1 MTQGAE
7 PDHSSGSW
15 RARAGDLLVRPR
27 DEGPSRRR
35 PGDLVRVAIAAVIV
49 AGFVV
54 YSRDPARLERD
65 LVHAIADL
73 PHDGRSFVILGYQI
87 LAVWAI
93 GLLVVGAILVRR
105 WRLARDLVIAG
116 FASWILGRALA
127 FLARDD
133 SLWQAVRKTFDLTD
147 APRFP
152 TVRLAV
158 VVAMVVVA
166 SPYLSRPMRHVG
178 QVLVVA
184 IALDALYIDRAFPT
198 DLLGAVVLGWG
209 VAAAVHYAFATPIGR
224 PTAAVVARALARLHL
239 DVVGVKPTSEQ
250 PVGRAIF
257 VASTPPGLLH
267 VTALGRDEADAQL
280 IARAWRFLTRKD
292 APGTL
297 LWTRRQQVEYEAYIE
312 LLAAGAGVRVPGV
325 VFAGNAGAVAV
336 LVERH
341 VDGAPL
347 FEVPVDAVT
356 DPVLDEAWSQLA
368 RLHAAHIAHGHFDGH
383 HLLVDGDSITVTGFE
398 WAATGAQFGQAAGD
412 VANLLATTAAVVG
425 TERALAAA
433 RRGVDADVLLAA
445 VPMLQPQSISGWTH
459 DALGGRSGLDGRL
472 AELRDATARS
482 LDTEP
487 PELRQLYRVHPRS
500 LLMAVGAL
508 AAIAVLFSRVGDPEV
523 FWASV
528 RDANWWFVALALV
541 LGLLTDVAFGI
552 TFLGNVPIRI
562 PVWPSIELQS
572 AMSFSNLAVPV
583 AADTAIQVRFL
594 QKQGLDLPSAVATGG
609 VLSSVSE
616 IIVQV
621 GLFFVA
627 LWLAPDSIDFG
638 RIDTEQIAWIALI
651 AVFVLLVALAV
662 VISVRK
668 IRHVVLPP
676 VIRATRTVWD
686 AVKTPSRLAL
696 LVFGNIIA
704 QCFYAGSLLA
714 CLHAFGASVD
724 FWTLLALNI
733 GISTIASLV
742 PIPGGGTAVSSVGLA
757 GMLTAF
763 GVPPAA
769 SGAAVLAHQLAVTYI
784 PAVPGWFATHDLIRK
799 GML

>member
-1 MTQGAE
+1 MSEAT
-7 PDHSSGSW
+7 PSSW
-15 RARAGDLLVRPR
+15 RTRVRDLLVRR
-27 DEGPSRRR
+27 REEGPSRRR
-35 PGDLVRVAIAAVIV
+35 PGDLVRVVVAAAIVV
-49 AGFVV
+49 GFVAAAQHPPDV
-54 YSRDPARLERD
+54 ERD
-65 LVHAIADL
+65 LVRTIAGL
-73 PHDGRSFVILGYQI
+73 PHDGQSFVILGYQI

-93 GLLVVGAILVRR
+93 GLLLVGAVLVRR
-105 WRLARDLVIAG
+105 WRLARDLVVAG
-116 FASWILGRALA
+116 LLSWVMGRALA
-127 FLARDD
+127 FLTRDA
-133 SLWQAVRKTFDLTD
+133 SLWAAIQKTFDLTD

-166 SPYLSRPMRHVG
+166 SPYLSRPMRRIG
-178 QVLVVA
+178 QVLVAA
-184 IALDALYIDRAFPT
+184 IALDALYIDHAFPT
-198 DLLGAVVLGWG
+198 DLIGALVLGWG
-209 VAAAVHYAFATPIGR
+209 VAAAVHYAFGTPIGR
-224 PTAAVVARALARLHL
+224 PTPEVVAKALTRLDL
-239 DVVGVKPTSEQ
+239 EVTDVQPLPEQ
-250 PVGRAIF
+250 PVGRATF
-257 VASTPPGLLH
+257 TASTPDETLH
-267 VTALGRDEADAQL
+267 ITALGRDEADAQL

-292 APGTL
+292 APHTL
-297 LWTRRQQVEYEAYIE
+297 LWTRRQQVEYEAYLE
-312 LLAAGAGVRVPGV
+312 LLAGSAGVRVPGV
-325 VFAGNAGAVAV
+325 GFAGDSGPVAL
-336 LVERH
+336 LVEH
-341 VDGAPL
+341 HAPG
-347 FEVPVDAVT
+347 VPMFQVPPEAVT
-356 DPVLDEAWSQLA
+356 EPVLDDAWAQLKLL
-368 RLHAAHIAHGHFDGH
+368 RGAHIAHGHFDGQ
-383 HLLVDGDSITVTGFE
+383 HLLVDGETITVTGFE
-398 WAATGAQFGQAAGD
+398 WAATGAQLGPAAGD
-412 VANLLATTAAVVG
+412 VANLLATTAAIVG
-425 TERALAAA
+425 TERAVAAA
-433 RRGVDADVLLAA
+433 GRGVDADALLAA
-445 VPMLQPQSISGWTH
+445 LPMLQAQSISGWTH
-459 DALGGRSGLDGRL
+459 DALGGRKGLDDRL
-472 AELRDATARS
+472 AELRETTANA

-508 AAIAVLFSRVGDPEV
+508 AAIAVLFSRIGDPEV

-528 RDANWWFVALALV
+528 KNANWWFVALAFV
-541 LGLLTDVAFGI
+541 LWMMTDVAFGI
-552 TFLGNVPIRI
+552 TFLGNVRIRI
-562 PVWPSIELQS
+562 PIWPSVELQS

-609 VLSSVSE
+609 VLSMVSE
-616 IIVQV
+616 IVVQV

-638 RIDTEQIAWIALI
+638 RIDTEQIAVITAI
-651 AVFVLLVALAV
+651 VVFVVLVALAV

-668 IRHVVLPP
+668 IRRVVLPP

-696 LVFGNIIA
+696 LVFGNIVA

-763 GVPPAA
+763 GVPPAV

-784 PAVPGWFATHDLIRK
+784 PAIPGWFATHDLIRK

>member
-1 MTQGAE
+1 
-7 PDHSSGSW
+7 
-15 RARAGDLLVRPR
+15 
-27 DEGPSRRR
+27 
-35 PGDLVRVAIAAVIV
+35 
-49 AGFVV
+49 VV
-54 YSRDPARLERD
+54 YAHDPARVERD
-65 LVHAIADL
+65 FVRSVADL
-73 PHDGRSFVILGYQI
+73 PHDGRSFVILGYEI
-87 LAVWAI
+87 LAVWAL
-93 GLLVVGAILVRR
+93 GLLAVGAILVRR
-105 WRLARDLVIAG
+105 WRLARDLLVAAV
-116 FASWILGRALA
+116 ASWAIGRALA
-127 FLARDD
+127 FLTHDA
-133 SLWQAVRKTFDLTD
+133 SLWQSVRNTFDLTD

-158 VVAMVVVA
+158 AVAMVVVA
-166 SPYLSRPMRHVG
+166 SPYLSRPMRRVG
-178 QVLVVA
+178 QVLVLA
-184 IALDALYIDRAFPT
+184 IALEALYVDAAFPT

-209 VAAAVHYAFATPIGR
+209 VAAAVHYAFGTPIGR
-224 PTAAVVARALARLHL
+224 PTVEAVGKALAR
-239 DVVGVKPTSEQ
+239 VGPEATTITATGDQ

-257 VASTPPGLLH
+257 VAETADGPLH

-292 APGTL
+292 APRTL
-297 LWTRRQQVEYEAYIE
+297 LLTRRQQVEYEAYIE
-312 LLAAGAGVRVPGV
+312 LLANGADIRVPGV
-325 VFAGNAGAVAV
+325 VFAGNSGPVAL
-336 LVERH
+336 LVERQAL
-341 VDGAPL
+341 GTTL
-347 FEVPVDAVT
+347 FDAWPETIT
-356 DPVLDEAWSQLA
+356 DSVLDDAWSQLA
-368 RLHAAHIAHGHFDGH
+368 RLRAAHIAHGRVDGH
-383 HLLVDGDSITVTGFE
+383 HLLVDTDGRIVITGFE
-398 WAATGAQFGQAAGD
+398 WAATGAQFGQAASD
-412 VANLLATTAAVVG
+412 AANLLAATAAVVG
-425 TERALAAA
+425 TERAVAAA
-433 RRGVDADVLLAA
+433 QRGIDTEALLAA
-445 VPMLQPQSISGWTH
+445 LPMLQPQSISGWTH
-459 DALGGRSGLDGRL
+459 DALGGRSGLDDRL
-472 AELRDATARS
+472 TELRDATADA
-482 LDTEP
+482 LETKP

-500 LLMAVGAL
+500 LFMAIGAL
-508 AAIAVLFSRVGDPEV
+508 AAIAVLFSRIGDPAE

-528 RDANWWFVALALV
+528 RDANWWFVALAFF
-541 LGLLTDVAFGI
+541 LGMMTDVAFGI

-616 IIVQV
+616 IVVQV
-621 GLFFVA
+621 ALFFVA
-627 LWLAPDSIDFG
+627 LWLSPDSIHFG
-638 RIDTEQIAWIALI
+638 RIDTNQIAWIALI
-651 AVFVLLVALAV
+651 VVFVALVAIAIIV
-662 VISVRK
+662 GVRR
-668 IRHVVLPP
+668 IRRVVLPP

-784 PAVPGWFATHDLIRK
+784 PAAPGWFATRDLIHK